1 MVVAVNTEL
10 LFMQKKYKIFLFL
23 YNNCVKTNNINGDKM
38 KENIEVIN
46 LVYKDSDMSIKSLT
60 ELLETLEEKQN
71 KIKDTVSNILK
82 GYERYYDRALKLLN
96 DYDSDGKK
104 ENILKEMMA
113 KMGVDKEVKKDN
125 SDANIAQMLI
135 KGIDMGVS
143 DINNKLKKTKDNI
156 DNEVMNLANDF
167 LDFQKDN
174 IKSLKKH
181 M

>member
-1 MVVAVNTEL
+1 
-10 LFMQKKYKIFLFL
+10 
-23 YNNCVKTNNINGDKM
+23 M

-60 ELLETLEEKQN
+60 ELLESLEDKQN
-71 KIKDTVSNILK
+71 KIKDTVSHILK
-82 GYERYYDRALKLLN
+82 GYERYYDKSLKLLN
-96 DYDSDGKK
+96 DYDKEGKK

-143 DINNKLKKTKDNI
+143 DINSKLKKAKDNI
-156 DNEVMNLANDF
+156 DKEVMDLANDF

-174 IKSLKKH
+174 IASLKKH